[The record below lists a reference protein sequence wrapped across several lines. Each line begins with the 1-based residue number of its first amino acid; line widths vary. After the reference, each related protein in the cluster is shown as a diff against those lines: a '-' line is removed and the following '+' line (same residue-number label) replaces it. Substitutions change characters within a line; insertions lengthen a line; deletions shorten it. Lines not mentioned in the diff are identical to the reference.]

1 MIEYQFLTIINYN
14 NYISDWFLRFLITD
28 LIWIEFFYVIF
39 RFLIKSSFCGKTIV
53 NLDSLFIIFNEN
65 VKKNVKKR
73 EPTIALEN
81 YLKMN
86 FHITM
91 HNQDFCDAFLV
102 IDCKTNRI
110 YKWYVLIC
118 YWEFKIIWRNFI
130 LKNFY

>member
-91 HNQDFCDAFLV
+91 HNQDFCDVFLV